1 MNIKKLNKI
10 SVVCCAA
17 SALFS
22 LSVLSFHADI
32 SLLAFPL
39 IVVFTAFLAF
49 SSIKKLFKDNNL
61 SFIAVFRELLQYAPS
76 VMLISFVLRRAGES
90 GTPFVL
96 DVVSVLLWLFTSAV
110 SLYILHYL
118 NPKHIK
124 KVSEDWKQFIVDK
137 KYADKKKRKFGVKWL
152 CFEILSWVDALVQAV
167 FMVLLLNIFI
177 VQLYEIPSESMV
189 PEFLIKD
196 RVIVFKTLC
205 GPNFPLSRVG
215 LPYIKKYKRGDIVVF
230 RNPHYSD
237 DRKSEVRTFVSQL
250 VYMCSLTTKNIN
262 VDEYGRPKADPLVK
276 RVCGVPGEQIMLQ
289 DGVLYARTKDSDE
302 FVPVSEDSK
311 WAAWNLNDVK
321 AKFGSKIQEYPV
333 SQEIFDS
340 MIEVE
345 NLRSYLDLDAVEK
358 ECAELSQRFSKA
370 FAAYRS
376 GRPSG
381 AAASFAPGKLVASFN
396 AKKDDLFERNESFT
410 NEILASSDG
419 DAWFNSFVTGWIP
432 LRPLEADMNLYDK
445 ANFRLN
451 VMLKV
456 AFARLV
462 AMNAELKISGISE
475 IDWNGDEAR
484 NVLLYRLYQLSMY
497 ATLLDQRNM
506 PAFPA
511 NAEDGSAQ
519 YIPEDCYFMMG
530 DNRFNSLDM
539 RHAYTSWLQPL
550 CKEDSDSICY
560 YSNMAPQYVNRNK
573 MLGTTAYRFWPASR
587 RGVPGNTGF

>member
-17 SALFS
+17 MALFS

-61 SFIAVFRELLQYAPS
+61 SFIAVFRELLQYAPY

-90 GTPFVL
+90 GTPFAL
-96 DVVSVLLWLFTSAV
+96 DFVSVLLWLFASAV

-118 NPKHIK
+118 NPKNIK
-124 KVSEDWKQFIVDK
+124 KVSEDWKQFVVDK
-137 KYADKKKRKFGVKWL
+137 KYADKKNRKFGIKWL
-152 CFEILSWVDALVQAV
+152 FFELVSWVDALVQAV

-205 GPNFPLSRVG
+205 GPSFPLSKVG

-237 DRKSEVRTFVSQL
+237 DRKSEVRSFVAQL

-289 DGVLYARTKDSDE
+289 DGVLYARTKESSE
-302 FVPVSEDSK
+302 FRPVTDDSK
-311 WAAWNLNDVK
+311 WAAWNLNEVK
-321 AKFGSKIQEYPV
+321 SKFGTKIQEYPV
-333 SQEIFDS
+333 AQEIFDA

-345 NLRSYLDLDAVEK
+345 NLRKYLDLDKVAE
-358 ECAELSQRFSKA
+358 ECDSLSQRFAKFHSD
-370 FAAYRS
+370 FAKNRS
-376 GRPSG
+376 ESFV
-381 AAASFAPGKLVASFN
+381 SFAPGNLIASFN
-396 AKKDDLFERNESFT
+396 SKKDDLFERNEGFT

-419 DAWFNSFVTGWIP
+419 NQWFASFLTSWISG
-432 LRPLEADMNLYDK
+432 RAEEEKMNLYDK

-451 VMLKV
+451 VMIKV
-456 AFARLV
+456 AFARLIV
-462 AMNAELKISGISE
+462 KNAELKLSGLSE
-475 IDWNGDEAR
+475 MDWNGNEER

-511 NAEDGSAQ
+511 DAADGSAQ
-519 YIPEDCYFMMG
+519 YIPDDCYFMMG

-539 RHAYTSWLQPL
+539 RHSYSSWLKPL
-550 CKEDSDSICY
+550 SVADKNSVCY
-560 YSNMAPQYVNRNK
+560 YSNMKPQYVNKNK